1 MIEINASVSNLVLS
15 GTDGALV
22 VRPDR
27 VEVYVP
33 ALDEEP
39 PEDGSLD
46 PFNAVNTIAFLM
58 YALDRQDWFG
68 EFASEVEGA
77 YEEYAEEAQKEK
89 IESIGLRVIDGG
101 KDS

>member
-1 MIEINASVSNLVLS
+1 MIELNSSVNNLVLS

-33 ALDEEP
+33 SLDDEP
-39 PEDGSLD
+39 PEDGSID
-46 PFNAVNTIAFLM
+46 PLNTVNTIAFLM

-68 EFASEVEGA
+68 EFAAEVEGA
-77 YEEYAEEAQKEK
+77 YDSYVEETKKEK
-89 IESIGLRVIDGG
+89 IETIGLRVIEGG
-101 KDS
+101 KES